1 MTRRRFGQTL
11 VAVLTCGAIP
21 TPARTAV
28 AQNDTARIEGK
39 VAWISANKMVVAPRG
54 QLPVPVDLSEVD
66 LSEVDLDQYRALL
79 TGDRVVVTSRLSP
92 EGDRV
97 IATSLQRL
105 EA

>member
-11 VAVLTCGAIP
+11 IAVLTCGAIP

-28 AQNDTARIEGK
+28 AQNDTVRIEGK

-54 QLPVPVDLSEVD
+54 QLPVPIDLSEVD
-66 LSEVDLDQYRALL
+66 LGQYRALL
-79 TGDRVVVTSRLSP
+79 TGDRVVVTGRLSP

-97 IATSLQRL
+97 IATSVQRL